1 MPKEEV
7 VKVEVTYHFKVHPT
21 TYASKL
27 VRVTCPLFNIDGR
40 PPKEVREKRRK
51 RSRSESVDEVEPEGR
66 RRRHGGR
73 EKKKKR
79 VSSRSSSRTPEV
91 CKQHRTKVVHPQV
104 GEQLRD
110 RVQPQEE
117 GTNSRLR
124 AGGVCA
130 GEGRERGGE
139 NPRAGTSDREYRREV
154 PQSEM
159 RRERDSPRGQCNP
172 GDAGAGPVRLSG
184 TRSPA
189 RTMIPTVGAGWMY
202 EPRPHSSVGVDGY
215 PHPTIVKTMCHNTLW
230 TRIGGLGGAHL
241 RTRNPMCHVS
251 PHGSLRDSPL
261 GTVSKIPPP
270 SHPYPSPWRRRRHRR
285 MRPP

>member
-7 VKVEVTYHFKVHPT
+7 VKVEATYYFKVHPT

-154 PQSEM
+154 PQSET

-172 GDAGAGPVRLSG
+172 GDAGAGPVRPSA

-189 RTMIPTVGAGWMY
+189 RRMIPKVGAGWMY
-202 EPRPHSSVGVDGY
+202 ELRRGLILLLAWMGTPTPRSSKQCVIILCGRESED
-215 PHPTIVKTMCHNTLW
+215 W
-230 TRIGGLGGAHL
+230 GAPIYGPATPCVMFL
-241 RTRNPMCHVS
+241 AMDP
-251 PHGSLRDSPL
+251 
-261 GTVSKIPPP
+261 
-270 SHPYPSPWRRRRHRR
+270 
-285 MRPP
+285 